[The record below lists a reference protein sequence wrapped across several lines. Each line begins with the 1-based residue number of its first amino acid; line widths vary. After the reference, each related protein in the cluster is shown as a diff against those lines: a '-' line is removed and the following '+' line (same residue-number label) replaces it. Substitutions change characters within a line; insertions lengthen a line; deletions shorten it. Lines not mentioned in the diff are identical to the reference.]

1 MNSILLPLFPMA
13 PEVLG
18 IFVLSAVL
26 YVCLIFTSITVLTR
40 IKSKCE
46 NNPTGAEELNGEI
59 EKSLPK
65 TS

>member
-1 MNSILLPLFPMA
+1 MD

-18 IFVLSAVL
+18 ILVLSAVL

-46 NNPTGAEELNGEI
+46 NNLTGAEELNGEI

-65 TS
+65 TA